1 MSFFKDIFTKESM
14 SRNKGFFI
22 VWGVPFSFLVFFT
35 PRITPALI
43 IFFAFFS
50 LLVGPL
56 IYLVCY
62 GVMGFLRE
70 FLNWAFEQMELEDEE
85 EAAFFGLHKSA
96 IVMGFLVVA
105 LFIIDH
111 FHNLPTE

>member
-1 MSFFKDIFTKESM
+1 MFGGCHSAF
-14 SRNKGFFI
+14 
-22 VWGVPFSFLVFFT
+22 WSFL
-35 PRITPALI
+35 PPASLPPSSF
-43 IFFAFFS
+43 FFAFFS